1 MAVKLGERNGKRTA
15 GAARPSPGRVAPAVR
30 RRSWPLVATG
40 VLAMAVGAL
49 AFGLA
54 RSSIDHRVAAL
65 ALVRSV
71 TAGQPVT
78 LADLGI
84 VEVSTSPGVSTVPAS
99 DESSV
104 LGRTAATNLVPGGL
118 LVPGD
123 LGSPMTLKSGEGVV
137 AVDLHQDSVP
147 VSLQPGGR
155 VLVVNTAAAG
165 GSSGAVLGQATVL
178 SVSGPDP
185 SGGVSVSL
193 VAPVGV
199 APSIA
204 AASAAGNVSVVVLP
218 AAP

>member
-15 GAARPSPGRVAPAVR
+15 GAARPVSRAVAPAVR

-99 DESSV
+99 DESSRPRPDGCDQPRSRWV
-104 LGRTAATNLVPGGL
+104 SHCPWEIS
-118 LVPGD
+118 
-123 LGSPMTLKSGEGVV
+123 GSPI
-137 AVDLHQDSVP
+137 
-147 VSLQPGGR
+147 R
-155 VLVVNTAAAG
+155 
-165 GSSGAVLGQATVL
+165 
-178 SVSGPDP
+178 
-185 SGGVSVSL
+185 
-193 VAPVGV
+193 
-199 APSIA
+199 
-204 AASAAGNVSVVVLP
+204 
-218 AAP
+218 

>member
-84 VEVSTSPGVSTVPAS
+84 VEVSTSPVPAS

-147 VSLQPGGR
+147 VSLQPGDR

-185 SGGVSVSL
+185 SGG
-193 VAPVGV
+193 
-199 APSIA
+199 
-204 AASAAGNVSVVVLP
+204 
-218 AAP
+218 